1 MPNRIKGTSISTG
14 LALGPVHVVTSGDDE
29 IPTFTVAAH
38 RIEAEIERLDD
49 ALASASAELDRRREI
64 VAAQA
69 GPQDAEIFG
78 VQKLVL
84 QDPGALTQ
92 VQTAIRDQRINA
104 ESAVKGLIDRL
115 SQTLG
120 KLGEDQSRGF
130 VADVSEP
137 WKRVLDAL
145 LNRDREA
152 VLAEGEKVIVAAAE
166 LTPRTVTYFSREVV
180 MAVICEVGGRYS
192 HGAVLARALG
202 IPCVV
207 GVPNILARME
217 QDMIVAVDGDR
228 GLLQLSPDD
237 EEEADFQARLR
248 GHEARVAE
256 MAELAIGPAETSD
269 GRRLVVKANIE
280 GLRDLDTFD
289 IATIDGVG
297 LFRTEFLYMERNQFP
312 SEEEQYRVYR
322 RVLERMGDK
331 PVTMRTLDIGADKT
345 LPYFKT
351 PPEPNPALGWR
362 GLRISL
368 GWRDLMR
375 VQLRALLRA
384 SLHGN
389 LRILL
394 PMVTSLEEI
403 REVHALFD
411 SLRVELE
418 AQGYEIATD
427 VPVGAM
433 IEVPS
438 SFLTLRHLIREV
450 DFVSVGTNDL
460 VQYLLAVDRDNPWV
474 ANLFEPYHPAVL
486 MALEYIARTSRE
498 AGKSCGV
505 CGDMAGDPATAVML
519 LGMGFDS
526 ISAAAHFAPEIK
538 HAVRSVT
545 AAEAQ
550 DLAKALEAEA
560 ESGGVRDRLSD
571 FSQRFDMTVDA
582 LRFSGDSPS

>member
-1 MPNRIKGTSISTG
+1 MPGRIQGTSVSTG
-14 LALGPVHVVTSGDDE
+14 LAIGPVHVVTSGGGE
-29 IPTFTVAAH
+29 IPTFTVGEG
-38 RIEAEIERLDD
+38 RIEAEVERLTE
-49 ALASASAELDRRREI
+49 AVASAAAELDRRREI

-84 QDPGALTQ
+84 QDPGALGQ
-92 VQTAIRDQRINA
+92 VQSSIREQRINA
-104 ESAVKGLIDRL
+104 ESAVNELIGRL
-115 SQTLG
+115 SETLG
-120 KLGEDQSRGF
+120 KLGEENARGF
-130 VADVSEP
+130 AADVSEP

-152 VLAEGEKVIVAAAE
+152 VLAEGAQVIVAAAE
-166 LTPRTVTYFSREVV
+166 LTPRTVTFFSRDVV
-180 MAVICEVGGRYS
+180 KAVICEVGGRYS

-207 GVPNILARME
+207 GVPNLLARLE
-217 QDMIVAVDGDR
+217 QDMVVAVDGDR
-228 GLLQLSPDD
+228 GLLQLDPSGED
-237 EEEADFQARLR
+237 EADFHERLL
-248 GHEARVAE
+248 GHEQRVAE
-256 MAELAIGPAETSD
+256 MAELAVGPATTTD
-269 GRRLVVKANIE
+269 GQLLKVKANIE

-289 IATIDGVG
+289 IDTIDGVG
-297 LFRTEFLYMERNQFP
+297 LFRTEFLYMERNAFP

-331 PVTMRTLDIGADKT
+331 PVTMRTLDIGADKK
-345 LPYFKT
+345 LPYFTT

-362 GLRISL
+362 GLRVSL
-368 GWRDLMR
+368 GWIDLMR

-384 SLHGN
+384 SIHGN
-389 LRILL
+389 LRIML
-394 PMVTSLEEI
+394 PMVTSVEEI
-403 REVHALFD
+403 REVHRLFD
-411 SLRVELE
+411 VLREDLVGG
-418 AQGYEIATD
+418 GYEVADD

-438 SFLTLRHLIREV
+438 SFLTLRHLIKEV

-474 ANLFEPYHPAVL
+474 SNLFEPYHPAVL
-486 MALEYIARTSRE
+486 MALEYIARTTRE

-505 CGDMAGDPATAVML
+505 CGDMAGDPATAVLL

-545 AAEAQ
+545 HAEAAE
-550 DLAKALEAEA
+550 LAKALEAEA
-560 ESGGVRDRLSD
+560 ESEGVRRRLSE
-571 FSQRFDMTVDA
+571 FGERFDLTVDA
-582 LRFSGDSPS
+582 LRLPDSSGA

>member
-1 MPNRIKGTSISTG
+1 MPNRIKGTSVSTG
-14 LALGPVHVVTSGDDE
+14 LAIAPVHVVTSGADE
-29 IPTFTVAAH
+29 IPTFTVGEG
-38 RIEAEIERLDD
+38 RIDAEIARLEE

-64 VAAQA
+64 VASQA
-69 GPQDAEIFG
+69 GPKEAEIFG

-84 QDPGALTQ
+84 QDPGALEQ
-92 VQTAIRDQRINA
+92 VQSAIREQRINA
-104 ESAVKGLIDRL
+104 ESAVKLLIDRL

-152 VLAEGEKVIVAAAE
+152 VLSVGEKVVVAAAE
-166 LTPRTVTYFSREVV
+166 LTPRTVTYFSREYLLG
-180 MAVICEVGGRYS
+180 VICEVGGRYS

-207 GVPNILARME
+207 GVPNLLARLE

-228 GLLQLSPDD
+228 GFLQLSPSD
-237 EEEADFQARLR
+237 EDEAEFEERLIGR
-248 GHEARVAE
+248 QERASS
-256 MAELAIGPAETSD
+256 MAELALSPAETSD
-269 GRRLVVKANIE
+269 GAKLTVKANIE

-322 RVLERMGDK
+322 RVLERLDGK
-331 PVTMRTLDIGADKT
+331 PVTMRTLDIGADKK

-351 PPEPNPALGWR
+351 PHEPNPALGWR
-362 GLRISL
+362 GLRIAL
-368 GWRDLMR
+368 GWSDLMR
-375 VQLRALLRA
+375 VQLRALMRA
-384 SLHGN
+384 SVHGN

-394 PMVTSLEEI
+394 PMVTSLEEV
-403 REVHALFD
+403 REVHKLYD
-411 SLRVELE
+411 LLRKELVS
-418 AQGYEIATD
+418 QGYDVAEH

-438 SFLTLRHLIREV
+438 SFLTLRHLIKEV

-486 MALEYIARTSRE
+486 MALKYVASTTRE

-505 CGDMAGDPATAVML
+505 CGDMAADPATAVML

-545 AAEAQ
+545 MEEAEE
-550 DLAKALEAEA
+550 LAKRLDEQA
-560 ESGGVRDRLSD
+560 ESQAVRGILEE
-571 FSQRFDMTVDA
+571 FGERFDLTVDA
-582 LRFSGDSPS
+582 LRFGGKA